1 MTSILT
7 YRDGRFYLEDR
18 VDELDNLITRDLLA
32 TLHRYERKGSQKQA
46 KLLRKALNR
55 RRAWIAKLD
64 GGPNDE

>member
-1 MTSILT
+1 MTPVVT
-7 YRDGRFYLEDR
+7 CRDGRFYLENH
-18 VDELDNLITRDLLA
+18 VDELDHLITRDLLA
-32 TLHRYERKGSQKQA
+32 TLLRYERKGRQKQA